1 MEDMEVDLLLGGTE
15 TVTGDGGAQLPILI
29 PDSDSSTDVEEN
41 EEAEVEPS
49 DPPHPPRLLM
59 SAWAFSQGM
68 EPGPRTAPAPSAPR
82 AIRRRAARPGPRL
95 RFSTQP
101 SLAPSRPLDFL
112 LRVPSAVAAA
122 PAFGNAPPVSESEDE
137 DEAPAPASPLLL
149 APLSDLGP
157 SAPGGPAPPPDPAA
171 ADHVVAVVTE
181 RSAPIAA
188 KQPELALR
196 APPAGADKE
205 DEGEGET
212 CSICFESWT
221 TTGEHRLATL
231 RCGHLFGFKCIER
244 WLRGDGAKC
253 PQCNKKA
260 KKSDIVPLYA
270 RKLRALDNSEQESMR
285 RSLQLEHELR
295 RKAELESAQCRL
307 QLQVLTDECGKLRK
321 QVQEL
326 KTLMAQPGCGL
337 SQPSGGG
344 PALGLSQRQDGAPG
358 RHYAFAKAVLVS
370 QTGGCRVMS
379 YCEPLSCL
387 LVSQPSPQATLR
399 HAPAPTRCHAPTR
412 PTRSDT
418 PDTPRHAQTR
428 PDTPR
433 HAPTR
438 SDTLRHAPTLSL
450 RCGVKK
456 ISAVDLKAFQYPH
469 LLPHNTLKLSRYPTP
484 ESLKLSSLLTNTV
497 VQTYNA
503 GRPVWS
509 CCWCLDNRNYIYA
522 GLNNGSVLLY
532 DTRDTS
538 THVQE
543 LTPQGS
549 RCPVASLSY
558 VPRAASS
565 TFPCGGLIAG
575 SLDGGCFWEQVD
587 ELTYRPHVL
596 PLETGGCTDIQVE
609 PESRH
614 CLVTYRPGRS
624 NPLLRCVLMELSR
637 APQDSARPPACSC
650 LPVQT
655 FSAGPSCK
663 LLTKSAVF
671 PSPARDHSTL
681 VCAGDEASHSTMVW
695 DAGTG
700 ALIQKLPA
708 DLPVLDICPFEVN
721 QDSYLASLTEKMLKI
736 YKWDAVERSEVGQA
750 AGASQ
755 PRRATGW
762 KLAEEEAC
770 REDLTRLCPKHTW
783 NNNLAVLECLQD
795 KKEDSEIAADCN
807 HLLWNYKLNL
817 TTDPKF
823 ESVAVEVCKTT
834 IVEIKECAEEER
846 GKGYLLSC
854 LVDHRGNITEYQC
867 HQYITKM
874 TTIIFSDYRLICGF
888 MDKCREDINTLHC
901 GSISAGEKD
910 IHSQGEVISC
920 LEKGLVKEAEEQDGR
935 RVIKEDCKKAI
946 MRVAELS
953 GSNPLEQC
961 FHLDRYLY
969 FSCREATGTV
979 LALPVLY
986 CTPRTA

>member
-112 LRVPSAVAAA
+112 LRVPSAVAVA

-321 QVQEL
+321 QLQEL

-387 LVSQPSPQATLR
+387 LVSQPSPQATLV
-399 HAPAPTRCHAPTR
+399 PG
-412 PTRSDT
+412 
-418 PDTPRHAQTR
+418 
-428 PDTPR
+428 
-433 HAPTR
+433 
-438 SDTLRHAPTLSL
+438 
-450 RCGVKK
+450 CGVKK
-456 ISAVDLKAFQYPH
+456 ISAVDLKAFQYVPIH
-469 LLPHNTLKLSRYPTP
+469 AKQIRGLAFSRQPDSLLLSAALDNTLKLT
-484 ESLKLSSLLTNTV
+484 SLLTNTV

-509 CCWCLDNRNYIYA
+509 CCWCLDNRNYVYA

-695 DAGTG
+695 DASTG

-736 YKWDAVERSEVGQA
+736 YKWE
-750 AGASQ
+750 
-755 PRRATGW
+755 
-762 KLAEEEAC
+762 
-770 REDLTRLCPKHTW
+770 
-783 NNNLAVLECLQD
+783 
-795 KKEDSEIAADCN
+795 
-807 HLLWNYKLNL
+807 
-817 TTDPKF
+817 
-823 ESVAVEVCKTT
+823 
-834 IVEIKECAEEER
+834 
-846 GKGYLLSC
+846 
-854 LVDHRGNITEYQC
+854 
-867 HQYITKM
+867 
-874 TTIIFSDYRLICGF
+874 
-888 MDKCREDINTLHC
+888 
-901 GSISAGEKD
+901 
-910 IHSQGEVISC
+910 
-920 LEKGLVKEAEEQDGR
+920 
-935 RVIKEDCKKAI
+935 
-946 MRVAELS
+946 
-953 GSNPLEQC
+953 
-961 FHLDRYLY
+961 
-969 FSCREATGTV
+969 
-979 LALPVLY
+979 
-986 CTPRTA
+986 